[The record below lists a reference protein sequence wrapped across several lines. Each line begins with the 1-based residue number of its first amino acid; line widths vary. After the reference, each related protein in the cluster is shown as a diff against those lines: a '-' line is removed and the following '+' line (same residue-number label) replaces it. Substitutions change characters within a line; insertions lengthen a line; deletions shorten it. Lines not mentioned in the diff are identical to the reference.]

1 MRLKYSPIICYSILH
16 FLNFAT
22 IMIVTIKDLREGIN
36 EFEQTVLST
45 HYDLAESHFYPNTI
59 SLKVFVDKLENM
71 FRFKISILT
80 EGVFPCDRCL
90 KAYHR
95 EVRETI
101 EQIYQ
106 LGESELDSDEIEILP
121 GNSKEIDISK
131 AIHDVFVLNRPIK
144 LLCRDDCAGLCTNCG
159 ADLNKQKCSCQRDSI
174 DPRLENL
181 KTLLK

>member
-1 MRLKYSPIICYSILH
+1 MII
-16 FLNFAT
+16 A
-22 IMIVTIKDLREGIN
+22 IKDLQEGIN
-36 EFEQTVLST
+36 EFEQTVLSGN
-45 HYDLAESHFYPNTI
+45 YDLPESYFYPNPI

-80 EGVFPCDRCL
+80 EGVFSCDLCL
-90 KAYHR
+90 KPYHC

-106 LGESELDSDEIEILP
+106 LGESDLDSDEIEILP

-144 LLCRDDCAGLCTNCG
+144 LLCRDDCKGLCANCG
-159 ADLNKQKCSCQRDSI
+159 ADLNKQKCSCQRDFI

>member
-1 MRLKYSPIICYSILH
+1 
-16 FLNFAT
+16 
-22 IMIVTIKDLREGIN
+22 MIVTIKDLREGIN
-36 EFEQTVLST
+36 EFEQTILSSN
-45 HYDLAESHFYPNTI
+45 YDLPESNFYPNPI

-80 EGVFPCDRCL
+80 EGVFSCDRCL
-90 KAYHR
+90 KSYHR

-106 LGESELDSDEIEILP
+106 LGESDLDSDEIEILL
-121 GNSKEIDISK
+121 GNSKEIDIGK

-144 LLCRDDCAGLCTNCG
+144 LLCRDDCTGLCANCG
-159 ADLNKQKCSCQRDSI
+159 TDLNKQKCSCQRDSI